1 MREKHQDSELIEKN
15 ADEIETLLEEI
26 KEKFKVNEK
35 FLVDTKKIWF
45 DGLSQQQDV
54 NDTQSKIFKK
64 IEQISLLEI
73 DISKL
78 IDLIQ
83 VNVEKNLMDED
94 ENNFVFN
101 HEMVIQ

>member
-45 DGLSQQQDV
+45 DGLSQ
-54 NDTQSKIFKK
+54 
-64 IEQISLLEI
+64 
-73 DISKL
+73 
-78 IDLIQ
+78 
-83 VNVEKNLMDED
+83 
-94 ENNFVFN
+94 
-101 HEMVIQ
+101 